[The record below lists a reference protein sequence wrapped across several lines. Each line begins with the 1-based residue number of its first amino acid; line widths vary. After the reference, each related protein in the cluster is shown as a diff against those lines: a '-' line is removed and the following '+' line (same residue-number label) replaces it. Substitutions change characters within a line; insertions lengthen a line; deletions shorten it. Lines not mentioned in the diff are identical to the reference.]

1 MLEEHYDIIVVGAGH
16 AGCEAALASAR
27 IGAKT
32 LLVTMDLDRIAQM
45 SCNPAIGGLGKGHL
59 VREIDALG
67 GEMGKA
73 IEATG
78 IHFKML
84 GQSRGPAVHGPRA
97 QADKQEYQRYMKRV
111 VENTPNLTVRQD
123 RIEGILVTNDQVKGL
138 KSLTGTCYYAKAV
151 ILTTGTFLNGKIHMG
166 LNNYSGGRASEPGTK
181 GCSNSLKDFG
191 FEIGRLKTGTPPR
204 VNMRSVNYDVCEAQH
219 PDENPHFFSFTT
231 NKIER
236 TQVPCYITWTNPT
249 THEIIH
255 NALDRSPMY
264 SGAIQ
269 SIGPRYCP
277 SIEDK
282 IVRFAGRERH
292 QVFLEPEGMHTA
304 EVYCNGISTSL
315 PPDVQL
321 QYVRSI
327 VGLEKAEIMRF
338 GYAVEYD
345 FVYPTQIF
353 SSLETKKI
361 EGLYLAGQING
372 TTGYEE
378 AAAQGIMAGINA
390 ARKVAGKEPVILT
403 RDQAYIGVLIDD
415 LVTRGTE
422 EPYRMFT
429 SRAEYRLILRQD
441 NANRRLTPV
450 GYEVGLIP
458 QNLYD
463 ELTQYE
469 EKIAQ
474 LHKVVASLKHEN
486 KPLKK
491 VLRRPEINIYDICR
505 EKEQELSE
513 WLNAPKI
520 LQQVEI
526 EVKYEGYIERQE
538 IQINKFQKM
547 ENTHLPTN
555 TDYFAIS
562 ALSREA
568 QEKLTKHTPSSIG
581 QASRISGV
589 TPADISVLL
598 IHISGNKLPCK
609 NT

>member
-73 IEATG
+73 IDATA

-97 QADKQEYQRYMKRV
+97 QADKQEYQRYMKRI

-123 RIEGILVTNDQVKGL
+123 RIEGILVTNDQIKGL
-138 KSLTGTCYYAKAV
+138 KSLTGTYYYAKAV

-166 LNNYSGGRASEPGTK
+166 LNNYSGGRASEPGTG

-204 VNMRSVNYDVCEAQH
+204 VNTRSVNFDVCEAQH
-219 PDENPHFFSFTT
+219 PDDNPHFFSFTT
-231 NKIER
+231 KSIQR
-236 TQVPCYITWTNPT
+236 VQVPCYITWTNPK

-255 NALDRSPMY
+255 SALDRSPMY

-269 SIGPRYCP
+269 SVGPRYCP

-292 QVFLEPEGMHTA
+292 QVFLEPEGMYTA

-353 SSLETKKI
+353 PSLETKKI

-390 ARKVAGKEPVILT
+390 ARKVAGKDPVILT

-450 GYEVGLIP
+450 GYEVGLVP
-458 QNLYD
+458 KDL
-463 ELTQYE
+463 YE
-469 EKIAQ
+469 ELIAYEERIAK
-474 LHKVVASLKHEN
+474 LHKQVASLKHEN

-491 VLRRPEINIYDICR
+491 VLRRPEITIDDICR
-505 EKEQELSE
+505 EKEELQEWFSDPLV
-513 WLNAPKI
+513 

-598 IHISGNKLPCK
+598 IYISGNKLPCK

>member
-45 SCNPAIGGLGKGHL
+45 SCNPAVGGLGKGHL

-73 IEATG
+73 IDATG

-97 QADKQEYQRYMKRV
+97 QADKQEYQRYMKKV
-111 VENTPNLTVRQD
+111 VENTLNLTVRQD
-123 RIEGILVTNDQVKGL
+123 RIEGILVTNDQVRGL
-138 KSLTGTCYYAKAV
+138 KSLTGTCYYAKAI

-166 LNNYSGGRASEPGTK
+166 LNNYSGGRASEPGTG

-204 VNMRSVNYDVCEAQH
+204 VNTRSVNYEVCEAQH
-219 PDENPHFFSFTT
+219 PDDNPHFFSFTT
-231 NKIER
+231 SKIQR
-236 TQVPCYITWTNPT
+236 VQVPCYITWTNPK

-353 SSLETKKI
+353 PSLETKKI

-378 AAAQGIMAGINA
+378 AAAQGIIAGINA

-441 NANRRLTPV
+441 NANRRLTHL

-458 QNLYD
+458 QNLYK
-463 ELTQYE
+463 ELTEYE
-469 EKIAQ
+469 QKITQ
-474 LHKVVASLKHEN
+474 LHEIVAGLKHEN

-505 EKEQELSE
+505 EKEELSE
-513 WLNAPKI
+513 WLSAPQV

-538 IQINKFQKM
+538 IQINKFKKM
-547 ENTHLPTN
+547 ESNHLPTN

-589 TPADISVLL
+589 TPADITVLL

>member
-1 MLEEHYDIIVVGAGH
+1 M
-16 AGCEAALASAR
+16 
-27 IGAKT
+27 
-32 LLVTMDLDRIAQM
+32 
-45 SCNPAIGGLGKGHL
+45 
-59 VREIDALG
+59 
-67 GEMGKA
+67 
-73 IEATG
+73 
-78 IHFKML
+78 
-84 GQSRGPAVHGPRA
+84 
-97 QADKQEYQRYMKRV
+97 
-111 VENTPNLTVRQD
+111 
-123 RIEGILVTNDQVKGL
+123 
-138 KSLTGTCYYAKAV
+138 
-151 ILTTGTFLNGKIHMG
+151 
-166 LNNYSGGRASEPGTK
+166 
-181 GCSNSLKDFG
+181 G

-255 NALDRSPMY
+255 NALDRSPIY

-555 TDYFAIS
+555 TDHFAIS

-598 IHISGNKLPCK
+598 IYISGNKLPCK

>member
-73 IEATG
+73 IDATG

-255 NALDRSPMY
+255 NALDRSPIY

>member
-73 IEATG
+73 IDATG

-111 VENTPNLTVRQD
+111 VENTLNLTVRQD
-123 RIEGILVTNDQVKGL
+123 RIEGILVTNDQVRGL
-138 KSLTGTCYYAKAV
+138 KSLTGTCYYAQAI

-166 LNNYSGGRASEPGTK
+166 LNNYSGGRASEPGTG

-204 VNMRSVNYDVCEAQH
+204 VNTRSVNYDVCEAQH
-219 PDENPHFFSFTT
+219 PDDNPHFFSFTT
-231 NKIER
+231 SKIQR
-236 TQVPCYITWTNPT
+236 VQVPCYITWTNPT

-353 SSLETKKI
+353 PSLETKKI

-441 NANRRLTPV
+441 NANRRLTHL
-450 GYEVGLIP
+450 GYEIGLIP
-458 QNLYD
+458 QNLYK
-463 ELTQYE
+463 ELTAYE
-469 EKIAQ
+469 QKIAQ
-474 LHKVVASLKHEN
+474 LHEVVAGLKHEN

-505 EKEQELSE
+505 EKEELSE
-513 WLNAPKI
+513 WLSAPQV

-538 IQINKFQKM
+538 IQINKFKKM
-547 ENTHLPTN
+547 ESNHLPTN

-568 QEKLTKHTPSSIG
+568 QEKLTQHTPSSIG

-589 TPADISVLL
+589 TPADITVLL